1 MNLYN
6 HFLLALLM
14 PGLWLINSYIAYRY
28 GRDEIYPMLKW
39 SENEENAAASKFA
52 LFLMVE
58 AIFLHFV
65 LCFSEYVGRKIINY
79 SRRRNIDRPNIDRFW
94 DFSRNF

>member
-14 PGLWLINSYIAYRY
+14 PGLWLINSYIAYHY

-58 AIFLHFV
+58 ATFLHFG
-65 LCFSEYVGRKIINY
+65 LCFSEYVVRKIINY
-79 SRRRNIDRPNIDRFW
+79 ITKSSKTSLKDE
-94 DFSRNF
+94 